1 MITNEMTNADNTAER
16 NDGGHYAA
24 AEDPKGIMEDVRALA
39 VQEWAKA
46 VGS

>member
-1 MITNEMTNADNTAER
+1 MGSDANVLTER

-24 AEDPKGIMEDVRALA
+24 AEDPNGMIEDVRALA